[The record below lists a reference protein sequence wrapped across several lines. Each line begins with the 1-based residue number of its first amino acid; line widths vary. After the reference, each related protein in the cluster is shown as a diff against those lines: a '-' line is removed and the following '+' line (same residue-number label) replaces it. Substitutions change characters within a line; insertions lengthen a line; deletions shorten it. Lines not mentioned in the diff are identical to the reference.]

1 MKMKACVFSA
11 IIVFSLLSACD
22 KPKNPV
28 YVGEEIK
35 LDFRGIRNI
44 EDLAW
49 IKIDGVKYTHHTN
62 FEKQKD
68 SLSLPASRTTY
79 YLVGNEENE
88 TIEKY
93 EPVNPYTVALTLGD
107 KVDMMSIITEQQ
119 TARIIR
125 EKRFLLHLQATLI
138 LHNHNGGDIVVETSK
153 DYPVP
158 IEILK

>member
-1 MKMKACVFSA
+1 MTTRIFFISALFFS
-11 IIVFSLLSACD
+11 ILLSACEE
-22 KPKNPV
+22 PNPT

-35 LDFRGIRNI
+35 LDFRGIRSI
-44 EDLAW
+44 EDQAW

-88 TIEKY
+88 TTEKY

-138 LHNHNGGDIVVETSK
+138 LHNHNGGDIVIETSK